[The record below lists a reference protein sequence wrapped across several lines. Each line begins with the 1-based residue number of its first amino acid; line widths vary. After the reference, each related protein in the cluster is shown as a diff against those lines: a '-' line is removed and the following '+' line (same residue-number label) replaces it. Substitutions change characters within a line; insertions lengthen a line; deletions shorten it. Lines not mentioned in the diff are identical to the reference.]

1 MNESGFYLDVAA
13 EAIYAVYM
21 LSLPVLLISLAV
33 GFLVSIFQAVT
44 SIQEQTLSFVPKI
57 VITGLALIYFGP
69 MMNEQITGFA
79 SGIFSNLHQYI
90 R

>member
-1 MNESGFYLDVAA
+1 MTESGFYLDIASQ
-13 EAIYAVYM
+13 AIYSVYM
-21 LSLPVLLISLAV
+21 LSLPILLISLAV

-57 VITGLALIYFGP
+57 VITGLALVYFGP
-69 MMNEQITGFA
+69 MMNEQISGFA
-79 SGIFSNLHQYI
+79 AGIFTNLHQYI

>member
-1 MNESGFYLDVAA
+1 MTESGLYLDTASQ
-13 EAIYAVYM
+13 AIYTVYM
-21 LSLPVLLISLAV
+21 LALPVLMISLIV
-33 GFLVSIFQAVT
+33 GFAISIFQAVT

-69 MMNEQITGFA
+69 MMNQTVSGFA
-79 SGIFSNLHQYI
+79 HGIFSNLHHYI

>member
-1 MNESGFYLDVAA
+1 MTHSGFYLDVASQ
-13 EAIYAVYM
+13 AIYNVYI
-21 LSLPVLLISLAV
+21 LSLPILLISLAV

-69 MMNEQITGFA
+69 VMNEQISGFA
-79 SGIFSNLHQYI
+79 GSIFANLHQYI

>member
-1 MNESGFYLDVAA
+1 MTESGFYLDVASQ
-13 EAIYAVYM
+13 AIYSVYM
-21 LSLPVLLISLAV
+21 LALPVLLISLAV

-69 MMNEQITGFA
+69 MMNEKISSFA
-79 SGIFSNLHQYI
+79 SGIFTNLHHYI